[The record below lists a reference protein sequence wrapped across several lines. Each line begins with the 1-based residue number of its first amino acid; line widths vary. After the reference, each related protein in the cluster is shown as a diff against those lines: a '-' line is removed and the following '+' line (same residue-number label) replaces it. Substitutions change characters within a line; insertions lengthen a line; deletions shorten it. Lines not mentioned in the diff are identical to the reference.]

1 MSVNS
6 QKEDAY
12 RAIGKTA
19 PGTHLEDMASV
30 GVKLDTGKPPMEL
43 LDAYALEQVAL
54 VLEFGRR
61 KYSAH
66 NWRKGISYGRLA
78 GAALRHVFA
87 FLRGEDNDPES
98 GLPHIAHAMCC
109 LMFLLGMPRTRADM
123 DDRYKSDKEGY
134 EHP

>member
-1 MSVNS
+1 MSMHQNMQNQAAALNS
-6 QKEDAY
+6 AL
-12 RAIGKTA
+12 
-19 PGTHLEDMASV
+19 GTRLEDTPHT

-43 LDAYALEQVAL
+43 LDAYALEQVAM

-87 FLRGEDNDPES
+87 FLRGEDVDLES

-109 LMFLLGMPRTRADM
+109 LMFLLGMTRTMPEM
-123 DDRYKSDKEGY
+123 DDRWKEA
-134 EHP
+134 P